1 MAFAA
6 LRRSL
11 STAAVAPA
19 AVDRVGATLGR
30 IAHGMSPPTAPIEIA
45 SASGCRVTTAD
56 GDEYVDF
63 TCGIG
68 VTNTGHCHPRVVAA
82 AREQLGRVVHAQI
95 AVGLHTPM
103 IELTARLVG
112 EHGPGSGVLPASHD
126 RVMYSTTG
134 AEAVENALRL
144 ARAATGRPNVIVFQ
158 GGYHGRT
165 HATLAL
171 TRSKTVYGAASVPAM
186 PGVYVAPFPY
196 ATQAPGLDVGAC
208 LYQVELLLQQQTAP
222 RDTAAVLLEPVLG
235 EGGYVPAPPGLL
247 EGLQALCARHG
258 MLLMLDEVQTGFG
271 RTGKMFAHEH
281 YDGVEPDV
289 LIMAK
294 GIASGLPLSLISSR
308 AELTQHSPAGTMGGT
323 YAGNAVAC
331 AAALATL
338 DVFDDERLLEN
349 ARARGDQ
356 LVGRLA
362 ALAAARA
369 DVVRDVRGLG
379 LMVGV
384 ELDPARRGAAAALAR
399 ACAAEGLL
407 LLSTSAFEC
416 VRFIPPL
423 VVSEAEI
430 DDAMERFEAAFD
442 KTFPQ

>member
-1 MAFAA
+1 M
-6 LRRSL
+6 
-11 STAAVAPA
+11 
-19 AVDRVGATLGR
+19 
-30 IAHGMSPPTAPIEIA
+30 
-45 SASGCRVTTAD
+45 TTAD
-56 GDEYVDF
+56 GAR
-63 TCGIG
+63 TSTSACGIG

-126 RVMYSTTG
+126 RAMYSTTG

-165 HATLAL
+165 HATARAHAL
-171 TRSKTVYGAASVPAM
+171 QDGLRRRERARDARRVRRALPVRHAEPGARRGRV
-186 PGVYVAPFPY
+186 
-196 ATQAPGLDVGAC
+196 

-349 ARARGDQ
+349 ARAR
-356 LVGRLA
+356 A
-362 ALAAARA
+362 ATRSWPARRAAAARA
-369 DVVRDVRGLG
+369 DVVRDVRRLG

-384 ELDPARRGAAAALAR
+384 ELDPAAAALSPRSRARVRGRGAAAALRRRVRVRALHPAAR
-399 ACAAEGLL
+399 RERGRDRRAIPTTRPRSTRSGAIARPAAAGDGMIKEWGGGG
-407 LLSTSAFEC
+407 AFFRVVLPPPPPPCE
-416 VRFIPPL
+416 VNRF
-423 VVSEAEI
+423 S
-430 DDAMERFEAAFD
+430 
-442 KTFPQ
+442 